1 MANGQIS
8 NSRVKN
14 FMVSLKVIRNSV
26 YIRVYSCDSAS
37 SVAGNGFVWRGS
49 KLQITLKISWYIFA
63 MYFSFDPLLW
73 KIGMADVIRV
83 YIIRPKRSA
92 ITYVMS
98 FIRTALAKF
107 LQDQWRRYR
116 YMIAHYEWLFKKES

>member
-1 MANGQIS
+1 
-8 NSRVKN
+8 
-14 FMVSLKVIRNSV
+14 
-26 YIRVYSCDSAS
+26 
-37 SVAGNGFVWRGS
+37 
-49 KLQITLKISWYIFA
+49 